1 MIPMSEGHGP
11 QSGSTKP
18 SGDAGGVH
26 SIIQADTASRR
37 GLILVLYS
45 QGESDVSS
53 TSQPQML
60 STAARWLVGVIG
72 VALIAASALLVYFPP
87 APSSVERNAEDE
99 QVKRISVPTDLS
111 SVFVTIVLSGAGLL
125 LFAVNGYKFT
135 RFSAAGVTADSEA
148 VAAEAKKQL
157 SASADDTQKI
167 EIDKTS
173 EPEPKPTQ
181 PPATTVDAQ
190 DEAYAVYTLVDVPAQ
205 VVQDALSGWPNEHR
219 RPSTLA
225 EFEFAS
231 RKRGKGN
238 HAWQIKFRGSP
249 PVVVTYGGFA
259 KGEPTVRPG

>member
-1 MIPMSEGHGP
+1 M
-11 QSGSTKP
+11 
-18 SGDAGGVH
+18 
-26 SIIQADTASRR
+26 
-37 GLILVLYS
+37 
-45 QGESDVSS
+45 SS
-53 TSQPQML
+53 TSQPPML
-60 STAARWLVGVIG
+60 GAAARWLLGVIG
-72 VALIAASALLVYFPP
+72 VALIGASALLVYMPP
-87 APSSVERNAEDE
+87 EPSTVERDSKDV
-99 QVKRISVPTDLS
+99 QIKRVSAPTDLS
-111 SVFVTIVLSGAGLL
+111 SVFVTVVLAGAGLL

-135 RFSAAGVTADSEA
+135 RFSAAGVTADSES

-157 SASADDTQKI
+157 SADAGDTPKI
-167 EIDKTS
+167 QIDRTS

-190 DEAYAVYTLVDVPAQ
+190 DEAYAVYTLIDVPAQ
-205 VVQDALSGWPNEHR
+205 VVQDALSGWPDEHR

-259 KGEPTVRPG
+259 KADPTVKPA